1 MIRLTCRKL
10 IISER
15 SDSTSTLQKVSRKR
29 DLARYVTV
37 FRCIDLALYAIDKC
51 KTRCNPSSLQ
61 AGLHVTAAEGLIWWT
76 SASQWYNHWNNR
88 MDSER
93 FRYYIWN
100 STWLGYFMMWKSGDI
115 GINGYGNYLS
125 EKEKVST
132 TRYIIVNQGLVM
144 KAWEFQIQE

>member
-1 MIRLTCRKL
+1 
-10 IISER
+10 
-15 SDSTSTLQKVSRKR
+15 
-29 DLARYVTV
+29 
-37 FRCIDLALYAIDKC
+37 
-51 KTRCNPSSLQ
+51 
-61 AGLHVTAAEGLIWWT
+61 
-76 SASQWYNHWNNR
+76 

-132 TRYIIVNQGLVM
+132 TRYIIVNQGLIM
-144 KAWEFQIQE
+144 KAWELQMQE